1 MSAKLKDVPRALPSL
16 ARSFKLQKRAAKV
29 GFDWDEKDGALE
41 KVLEEFDELK
51 EAISEGSAE
60 HIQEELGDLL
70 FSVVNVS
77 RFLSVNPELA
87 LRASADKFVKRF
99 TKMEEIASKGHLKLE
114 EMNVDQ
120 LELLWQ
126 NAKKDLSGQL

>member
-1 MSAKLKDVPRALPSL
+1 M
-16 ARSFKLQKRAAKV
+16 
-29 GFDWDEKDGALE
+29 
-41 KVLEEFDELK
+41 EEFDELK

-60 HIQEELGDLL
+60 HIEEELGDLL

-87 LRASADKFVKRF
+87 LRASADKFLKRF
-99 TKMEEIASKGHLKLE
+99 TKMEEIASKDHLKLE
-114 EMNVDQ
+114 EMDVDQ

-126 NAKKDLSGQL
+126 NAKKDLSRQL